1 MARSPPLPDTKIT
14 SRDNEL
20 VRRARRT
27 RDGKE
32 AEHIFIE
39 GSRLSEE
46 VINSQLQIEDAI
58 YTQKFS
64 EHERGA
70 ELQRA
75 LVSRAR
81 RVVLADEKVFASL
94 SDTKSPQGILL
105 IARRPRTDFEAFARQ
120 PQNSKSLLVLVLHGI
135 NNPANAGAILRV
147 AEAVGADG
155 VAATSG
161 STDLFSPKALR
172 GAMGSSFRLPLW
184 AGVEFK
190 EVCGWCREKGLRLV
204 CAHAAAHDLHTDVR
218 WDAPCALVVGS
229 EAGGLGKDE
238 IAFADQLIKIPM
250 RSPVESL
257 NVATACAVILYEA
270 RRQRDF
276 KV

>member
-1 MARSPPLPDTKIT
+1 MSRISPLTDTKIT

-20 VRRARRT
+20 ARRARRT

-32 AEHIFIE
+32 TEHIFIE
-39 GSRLSEE
+39 GLRLGEE
-46 VINSQLQIEDAI
+46 ALNSQLQIEDAI
-58 YTQKFS
+58 YTQRFS
-64 EHERGA
+64 ENDRGA
-70 ELQRA
+70 ELLRA
-75 LVSRAR
+75 LASRAR
-81 RVVLADEKVFASL
+81 RIAIADEKVFASL

-105 IARRPRTDFEAFARQ
+105 IARRPRTDLEAFACQ
-120 PQNSKSLLVLVLHGI
+120 PQNSESLLVIVLHRI

-147 AEAVGADG
+147 AEAVGVDG
-155 VAATSG
+155 VTATSG

-184 AGVEFK
+184 TGAEFN
-190 EVCGWCREKGLRLV
+190 EVVAWCREKHLRLV
-204 CAHAAAHDLHTDVR
+204 CADAAAHDAHTDVR

-229 EAGGLGKDE
+229 EAGGLGSDE
-238 IAFADQLIKIPM
+238 VAFADQLIKIPM

-276 KV
+276 KF

>member
-1 MARSPPLPDTKIT
+1 MARSLPLPDTKIT

-64 EHERGA
+64 ENERGA
-70 ELQRA
+70 EVLRA
-75 LVSRAR
+75 LASRAR
-81 RVVLADEKVFASL
+81 RITLADEKVFASL
-94 SDTKSPQGILL
+94 SDTKSPQGILV
-105 IARRPRTDFEAFARQ
+105 IARRPQTDFEAFARQ
-120 PQNSKSLLVLVLHGI
+120 LQNSKSLLVVLHRI

-147 AEAVGADG
+147 AEAVGVDG

-184 AGVEFK
+184 TGAEFSA
-190 EVCGWCREKGLRLV
+190 VVAWCRGNGANIV
-204 CAHAAAHDLHTDVR
+204 CADAAAHDVHTDVR
-218 WDAPCALVVGS
+218 WNDPCALVVGS
-229 EAGGLGKDE
+229 EAGGLGNDE
-238 IAFADQLIKIPM
+238 VALADQLIKIPM